1 MSAIQAFLM
10 WVLCDLVLVT
20 TFIFLSVAMAEE
32 KNTD

>member
-20 TFIFLSVAMAEE
+20 SFHLPKRGYGGSE
-32 KNTD
+32 

>member
-20 TFIFLSVAMAEE
+20 TFIFLSVAMAEANDE
-32 KNTD
+32 D